1 MCIKG
6 IMNSKEMH
14 IISSVL
20 TGKTECFSYFL
31 DAYGQQIFNL
41 IVRMTGSPEDAEEL
55 TQDSFMKAFEHL
67 SSFNGNSSFS
77 TWLYR
82 IAYNTTLSA
91 LRKKRKEEQTFDERV
106 WNTISDTEAEQA
118 MDADDEKQILLLKKA
133 LEKLTADEQ
142 ALITLFYEEEKTVA
156 DICYILHLTES
167 NVKVKLHRIRKKLY
181 LLMKQ
186 EDQL

>member
-1 MCIKG
+1 
-6 IMNSKEMH
+6 MNSKEMH

-91 LRKKRKEEQTFDERV
+91 LRKKSRP
-106 WNTISDTEAEQA
+106 
-118 MDADDEKQILLLKKA
+118 
-133 LEKLTADEQ
+133 LTNEYGTQ
-142 ALITLFYEEEKTVA
+142 YQ
-156 DICYILHLTES
+156 
-167 NVKVKLHRIRKKLY
+167 IRKPNKPWM
-181 LLMKQ
+181 LMTKSRYCY
-186 EDQL
+186 

>member
-1 MCIKG
+1 
-6 IMNSKEMH
+6 MNSKEMH
-14 IISSVL
+14 ITSSVL

-142 ALITLFYEEEKTVA
+142 ALVTLFYEEEKTVA

>member
-1 MCIKG
+1 
-6 IMNSKEMH
+6 MNSKEMH

-142 ALITLFYEEEKTVA
+142 AIVSLFYEEEKTVA

-186 EDQL
+186 EDHL

>member
-1 MCIKG
+1 
-6 IMNSKEMH
+6 MNSKEMH
-14 IISSVL
+14 IISSVP

-106 WNTISDTEAEQA
+106 WNTISDTEAEQT

-142 ALITLFYEEEKTVA
+142 ALVTLFYEEEKTVA